1 MTVFEKKMRL
11 GSFHDRIRKKN
22 LCLSYGEAAMTR
34 QPSRREVEQC
44 SKALDTC
51 ACLNLRNASRAI
63 TRYFDTALRPCG
75 LRQTQMPILVM
86 LVVHERIS
94 VTQLAQQLVM
104 DPSTMTRSLKTLAAR
119 GVIAV
124 KFGKGGH
131 TQAVSLTPRGRALL
145 TQALPL
151 WEHAQKQFV
160 TEFGPQRWQ
169 QLQRLLPAVQDVTQ
183 GHL

>member
-1 MTVFEKKMRL
+1 MKRRF
-11 GSFHDRIRKKN
+11 
-22 LCLSYGEAAMTR
+22 
-34 QPSRREVEQC
+34 SRSEVELC
-44 SKALDTC
+44 FTALDAC
-51 ACLNLRNASRAI
+51 ACGTLRAASRAI
-63 TRYFDTALRPCG
+63 TRYFEDALRPCG

-86 LVVHERIS
+86 LVVHEQIS
-94 VTQLAQQLVM
+94 VTQLAQQLVI
-104 DPSTMTRSLKTLAAR
+104 DPTTMTRSLKTLAAR
-119 GVIAV
+119 GVITL

-160 TEFGPQRWQ
+160 TEFGPKRWQ
-169 QLQRLLPAVQDVTQ
+169 QLQGLLPAVQDVTQ